1 MPPEADERVCLDAR
15 QHGIVLAGP
24 LAAAV
29 ASGAVGAVA
38 VARGWP
44 YSVPGAL
51 VLAAAA
57 AVALRAVWRW
67 EGTRVV
73 VTTDKLVVVRGLLRR
88 RASAVPLR
96 RLGVVEVEQSLAGR
110 VLGYGTI
117 AAGELEISHV
127 PEAKRVYGLVE
138 RLSAARDGRPLSVAS

>member
-1 MPPEADERVCLDAR
+1 MAAGTDERVCLDAR

-24 LAAAV
+24 LAAAL
-29 ASGAVGAVA
+29 ASGAVGAFA

-44 YSVPGAL
+44 YSLPGAL

-73 VTTDKLVVVRGLLRR
+73 VTTKKLVVVRGLLRR
-88 RASAVPLR
+88 RASAVPLT
-96 RLGVVEVEQSLAGR
+96 RLGAVEVEQTLAGR
-110 VLGYGTI
+110 MLGYGTI
-117 AAGELEISHV
+117 VAGDLEISHV
-127 PEAKRVYGLVE
+127 PEADRLYGLVE
-138 RLSAARDGRPLSVAS
+138 QLSA